1 MQLLLLQQESDTQEK
16 SSAAP
21 MWKESYM
28 QLKLVLEVKL
38 TNISIIHRVRNLYKL
53 ILLIGGEYT

>member
-1 MQLLLLQQESDTQEK
+1 MQLLLLQQETDIQEK

-21 MWKESYM
+21 MWKKSYHNM

-38 TNISIIHRVRNLYKL
+38 TNISIIHRGRNL
-53 ILLIGGEYT
+53 

>member
-21 MWKESYM
+21 MWKESYHM

-38 TNISIIHRVRNLYKL
+38 TNISIIHWGRNLYKL
-53 ILLIGGEYT
+53 ILLIGG

>member
-1 MQLLLLQQESDTQEK
+1 MQLLLLQQETDTQEK

-21 MWKESYM
+21 MWKEIYHM

-38 TNISIIHRVRNLYKL
+38 TNISIIRQGRNL
-53 ILLIGGEYT
+53 